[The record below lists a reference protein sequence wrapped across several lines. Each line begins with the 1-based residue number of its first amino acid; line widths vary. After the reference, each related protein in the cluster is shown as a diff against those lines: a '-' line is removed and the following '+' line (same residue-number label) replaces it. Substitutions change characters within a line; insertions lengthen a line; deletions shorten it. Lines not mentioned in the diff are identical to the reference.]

1 MNYSRGV
8 QRGETGGSGGD
19 GGGDGRRK
27 KETERRKEDSPRND
41 TVIHPTLCRE
51 LRLKDAKVEARRL
64 PRVRQR
70 SSNRVNNCFTL
81 THTLVLLEAKSRLP
95 AAAAVVT
102 HFAGRG
108 GRENCCKVGEVWHAW
123 RLGGVVIYRK
133 RTGGL
138 S

>member
-1 MNYSRGV
+1 MAVAVTEVG
-8 QRGETGGSGGD
+8 TGG
-19 GGGDGRRK
+19 GRKRRDAEK
-27 KETERRKEDSPRND
+27 KTAQEND

-123 RLGGVVIYRK
+123 RLRAVVIYRK